1 MKIIAAKSL
10 AIPEI
15 KVVRFGR
22 FSDQRGYFTE
32 PYRSSDLHE
41 NPMTDFLHN
50 VTFLQQN
57 ESYSVSGVVRGL
69 HFQWNP
75 HMGKFV
81 RTVRGHMI
89 DLVLDIRKG
98 SPTVGKIIA
107 YDMPDSLDADYSE
120 WIWVPPGFAHGNFF
134 TEPSTIEY
142 FCSAEYSPTT
152 ESGISPVAPDIDWS
166 LCDPGLKGKFDA
178 LISIAPNMSDKDRDG
193 QTLAD
198 WLADERSEHY
208 QYE

>member
-1 MKIIAAKSL
+1 
-10 AIPEI
+10 
-15 KVVRFGR
+15 
-22 FSDQRGYFTE
+22 
-32 PYRSSDLHE
+32 
-41 NPMTDFLHN
+41 MTDFLHN

-166 LCDPGLKGKFDA
+166 LCDPGLKGNFDA
-178 LISIAPNMSDKDRDG
+178 LISIAPNLSDKDRDG